1 MIKIWFYYLQINEIS
16 ITSSR
21 LPNRQTFMDWPDFC
35 LVVDKL
41 RNACQGWKRQDLD
54 SIYPR
59 MCDELT
65 TTYADVSIDKLCKQ
79 IHKNSKELANT
90 LERYARDN
98 LALVNM
104 YIKPP
109 VVTKILRD
117 QR

>member
-1 MIKIWFYYLQINEIS
+1 M
-16 ITSSR
+16 
-21 LPNRQTFMDWPDFC
+21 
-35 LVVDKL
+35 
-41 RNACQGWKRQDLD
+41 CQ
-54 SIYPR
+54 
-59 MCDELT
+59 ELT
-65 TTYADVSIDKLCKQ
+65 TTYADVSIDILCKQ

>member
-65 TTYADVSIDKLCKQ
+65 TTLPFLSATRV
-79 IHKNSKELANT
+79 
-90 LERYARDN
+90 R
-98 LALVNM
+98 
-104 YIKPP
+104 PP
-109 VVTKILRD
+109 GVISTP
-117 QR
+117 

>member
-1 MIKIWFYYLQINEIS
+1 M
-16 ITSSR
+16 
-21 LPNRQTFMDWPDFC
+21 
-35 LVVDKL
+35 
-41 RNACQGWKRQDLD
+41 
-54 SIYPR
+54 
-59 MCDELT
+59 T
-65 TTYADVSIDKLCKQ
+65 TTYADVSIDILCKQ

>member
-1 MIKIWFYYLQINEIS
+1 MVTFQINEIS
-16 ITSSR
+16 VTTSR
-21 LPNRQTFMDWPDFC
+21 MPNRQTFMEWPDFC

-41 RNACQGWKRQDLD
+41 RQACQGWKRHDLD
-54 SIYPR
+54 AIYPK
-59 MCDELT
+59 MCEELT
-65 TTYADVSIDKLCKQ
+65 TTYGQFPTKTLCKQ
-79 IHKNSKELANT
+79 IHKNSKELVDT

>member
-1 MIKIWFYYLQINEIS
+1 M
-16 ITSSR
+16 
-21 LPNRQTFMDWPDFC
+21 PNRQTFMEWPDFC
-35 LVVDKL
+35 LVVDKI
-41 RNACQGWKRQDLD
+41 RTSCKGWKRQDLD
-54 SIYPR
+54 AIYPK
-59 MCDELT
+59 MCEELT
-65 TTYADVSIDKLCKQ
+65 TTYSQFRTKDLCKQ
-79 IHKNSKELANT
+79 IHRHSKELVDT